1 MASQDFL
8 VEIGTEELPPK
19 ALKQLATAFAEGIT
33 KELNDAQLTFDAS
46 QWFATP
52 RRLAVLITGLVD
64 KQPDRTIERKGPG
77 LKAAFDKAGNPTK
90 AAEGFARSCGVTVS
104 ELETLEQ
111 GKNAWLVYRSVEPG
125 KETIQLLPGAVDK
138 SVNNL
143 PIPKRMRWGNSRE
156 DFVRPVQ
163 WLTVLFGSHV
173 VPCSLLGVEADRV
186 SYGHR
191 FHHNEPISIES
202 PKSYTRQL
210 NKQGKVIACFKE
222 RQQQIKQQ
230 VEQQASAINCRAVI
244 DEDLLDEVTAL
255 VEWPVALT
263 GKFDKAFLEVPA
275 EALISSMK
283 EHQKYFHVVDN
294 ASKLVNYFITVSN
307 IESTHPQ
314 TVITGNERV
323 IRPRLADAAFF
334 YETDKKTSL
343 SNRREQLKAIIFQAR
358 LGSIYDKTTR
368 ISQLAGH
375 IAEQIGGDTSQAKR
389 AGELAKSD
397 LVTDMVLEFPELQG
411 IMGRYYAEHDDE
423 NPEVAAALDEQYMPR
438 FSGDQVPTTL
448 TGSAVSIADKV
459 DTLVGI
465 FGIGQP
471 PSGTKDPFALRRAA
485 LGVLRIVV
493 TNELSLDIKACIE
506 DSISAYQSAGVMLD
520 SVESLANTV
529 LDFIL
534 ERFRAWYQDEGLPV
548 EVFMAVK
555 ALRPVQPLDFDQR
568 VKAVEHFRQLP
579 EAEALAAAN
588 KRVSNILAKQGDTNI
603 PASVDDS
610 LLVEDAEKTLAKQV
624 ALMAQEV
631 TPLFEHRQYTLALEL
646 LAQLKEN
653 VDTFFDQVLVNV
665 DDAAVRQN
673 RYALLQ
679 QLRDLFLKVAD
690 ISLLQTS

>member
-19 ALKQLATAFAEGIT
+19 ALKQLATALAEGIT
-33 KELNDAQLTFDAS
+33 KELDGAQLTYDSS

-77 LKAAFDKAGNPTK
+77 LKAAYDKEGKPTK
-90 AAEGFARSCGVTVS
+90 AAEGFARSCGVAVS

-111 GKNAWLVYRSVEPG
+111 GNNAWLVYRSVEPG
-125 KETIQLLPGAVDK
+125 KETVQLLPEAVDK

-143 PIPKRMRWGNSRE
+143 PIPKRMRWGSSRE
-156 DFVRPVQ
+156 EFVRPVQ

-173 VPCSLLGVEADRV
+173 VPTSILGVEADRV

-202 PKSYTRQL
+202 PRSYVRQL
-210 NKQGKVIACFKE
+210 NKQGKVLACFEE
-222 RQQQIKQQ
+222 RQQQIKHQ
-230 VEQQASAINCRAVI
+230 VEQQAEQLGCKAVI
-244 DEDLLDEVTAL
+244 EQDLLDEVTAL

-263 GKFDKAFLEVPA
+263 GKFDEAFLNVPA

-283 EHQKYFHVVDN
+283 EHQKYFHVVDK
-294 ASKLVNYFITVSN
+294 AGKLVNYFITISN
-307 IESTHPQ
+307 IESTSPQ
-314 TVITGNERV
+314 TVISGNERV

-334 YETDKKTSL
+334 YDTDKKTSL
-343 SNRREQLKAIIFQAR
+343 VERREQLKAIIFQAK
-358 LGSIYDKTTR
+358 LGSVYDKTTR

-375 IAEQIGGDTSQAKR
+375 IAEQIGGAVGLAKR

-448 TGSAVSIADKV
+448 TGSAVSVADKI

-485 LGVLRIVV
+485 LGLLRIVI
-493 TNELSLDIKACIE
+493 TNELSLDIKVCIE
-506 DSISAYQSAGVMLD
+506 KSISAYQVAGVKLAAID
-520 SVESLANTV
+520 SLVDTV

-588 KRVSNILAKQGDTNI
+588 KRVSNILAKQGDADI
-603 PASVDDS
+603 PAAINDS
-610 LLVEDAEKTLAKQV
+610 LLKEDAEKVLANQV

-631 TPLFEHRQYTLALEL
+631 SPLFEHRQYTLALEL

-653 VDTFFDQVLVNV
+653 VDNFFDDVLVNV
-665 DDAAVRQN
+665 DDKAVRQN